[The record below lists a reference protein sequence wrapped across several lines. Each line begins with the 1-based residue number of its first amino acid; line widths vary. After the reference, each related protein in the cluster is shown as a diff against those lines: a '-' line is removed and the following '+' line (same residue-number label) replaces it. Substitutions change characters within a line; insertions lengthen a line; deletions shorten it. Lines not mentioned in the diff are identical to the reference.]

1 MEELSKVT
9 KISPNCR
16 PTFKND
22 SGILVLQC
30 RVYLDDHVPTRG
42 PWRLTAGT
50 TQWGQRGARWIL
62 SSAPSPRSWGQTPGR
77 AGVQPGREA
86 AFLTHRYLPHRILTI
101 GHITG
106 PPYNWPSFVKRALW
120 FLTSD
125 TWWEGT
131 ISTPRGGAWHT
142 AKDEHPCEVKTGRL
156 GLGWVWSP
164 QFPVP
169 NFMLLSPKQPF
180 SDWACLGPGCL

>member
-1 MEELSKVT
+1 MGGTCLSIPAKQGCSSSQRDVPRTPGALSPVRTDAMEELSKVT

-50 TQWGQRGARWIL
+50 TQRGQRGARWIL

-106 PPYNWPSFVKRALW
+106 PPYK
-120 FLTSD
+120 
-125 TWWEGT
+125 
-131 ISTPRGGAWHT
+131 
-142 AKDEHPCEVKTGRL
+142 
-156 GLGWVWSP
+156 
-164 QFPVP
+164 
-169 NFMLLSPKQPF
+169 
-180 SDWACLGPGCL
+180 

>member
-1 MEELSKVT
+1 MGGTCLSIPAKQGCSSSQRDVPRTPGALSPVRTDAMEELSKVT

-50 TQWGQRGARWIL
+50 TQRGQRGARWIL

-77 AGVQPGREA
+77 RDQEETWEGPGHATFYMASAAQSQDGWRDWAGLGCCCSAPSGNQGPAGA
-86 AFLTHRYLPHRILTI
+86 SAFLEIRKLRYRKLVT
-101 GHITG
+101 
-106 PPYNWPSFVKRALW
+106 
-120 FLTSD
+120 
-125 TWWEGT
+125 
-131 ISTPRGGAWHT
+131 
-142 AKDEHPCEVKTGRL
+142 
-156 GLGWVWSP
+156 
-164 QFPVP
+164 
-169 NFMLLSPKQPF
+169 
-180 SDWACLGPGCL
+180 